1 MVKDFKMLEM
11 EGCASSVFEGE
22 TNPFIKDIHDLCN
35 LVLESETTN
44 CLNLLLGTLTTK
56 GLYGAGLVDSDTAHL
71 MYRVSGGFVN
81 FIFSDSR
88 VIIYAIPDSK
98 EDGRNRSLSWLEV
111 DSAFVYQLIG
121 KVSETVLEEGIF
133 IAQDGYT
140 YVTDSFKIEVLG

>member
-11 EGCASSVFEGE
+11 EGCASSVFDGE

-44 CLNLLLGTLTTK
+44 CLTLLLGTLTTR
-56 GLYGAGLVDSDTAHL
+56 GLYGAGLVDSGTAHL
-71 MYRVSGGFVN
+71 MYRVSSGFVN
-81 FIFSDSR
+81 FIFSGKE

-98 EDGRNRSLSWLEV
+98 KYGNRSLSWLEV
-111 DSAFVYQLIG
+111 DGALVSRLIG
-121 KVSETVLEEGIF
+121 SVREAVPEEGIF

-140 YVTDSFKIEVLG
+140 YVTESFKIDVLG

>member
-1 MVKDFKMLEM
+1 MVKDFKMLDM

-44 CLNLLLGTLTTK
+44 CLTNLLGTLTIR
-56 GLYGAGLVDSDTAHL
+56 GLYGAGLVDYGTAHL

-81 FIFSDSR
+81 FIFSGNS

-98 EDGRNRSLSWLEV
+98 GSGRNRSLSWLEV
-111 DSAFVYQLIG
+111 DGAL
-121 KVSETVLEEGIF
+121 VSRLLGIVSDAVLEEGIL
-133 IAQDGYT
+133 IAQDGYV
-140 YVTDSFKIEVLG
+140 YMTDTFQIDVLG

>member
-11 EGCASSVFEGE
+11 DGCASSVFEGE

-44 CLNLLLGTLTTK
+44 CLNLLLGTLTTR
-56 GLYGAGLVDSDTAHL
+56 GLYGAGLVDSSTAHL
-71 MYRVSGGFVN
+71 MYRVSSGFVN
-81 FIFSDSR
+81 FIFSGSR

-98 EDGRNRSLSWLEV
+98 KYGNRSLSWLEV
-111 DSAFVYQLIG
+111 DSALVSQLIG

-140 YVTDSFKIEVLG
+140 YVTESFKIDVLG

>member
-11 EGCASSVFEGE
+11 EECVSGVFEGE
-22 TNPFIKDIHDLCN
+22 TSSFIKEIHDLCN

-44 CLNLLLGTLTTK
+44 CLTLLLGTLTTE

-71 MYRVSGGFVN
+71 MYKVSKGFVN
-81 FIFSDSR
+81 FIFSGSS

-98 EDGRNRSLSWLEV
+98 KYGNRSLSWLEV
-111 DSAFVYQLIG
+111 DGALVSRLIAT
-121 KVSETVLEEGIF
+121 VREAVLEEGIF

-140 YVTDSFKIEVLG
+140 YVTESFKIDVLG

>member
-22 TNPFIKDIHDLCN
+22 TSSFIKDIHDVCN
-35 LVLESETTN
+35 LVLKSETTH
-44 CLNLLLGTLTTK
+44 CLTNLLGTLTYR

-81 FIFSDSR
+81 FIFSGSS
-88 VIIYAIPDSK
+88 VIIYAIPDSNGS
-98 EDGRNRSLSWLEV
+98 GRNRSLSWLEV
-111 DSAFVYQLIG
+111 DGGLVSRLIG
-121 KVSETVLEEGIF
+121 IVSGAVLEEGIF

-140 YVTDSFKIEVLG
+140 YVTESFKIDVLR

>member
-1 MVKDFKMLEM
+1 MVKDFKMLNM

-35 LVLESETTN
+35 LVLKSETTD
-44 CLNLLLGTLTTK
+44 CLNLLLGTLTTR

-81 FIFSDSR
+81 FIFSDNS

-98 EDGRNRSLSWLEV
+98 RGGRNRSLSWLEV
-111 DSAFVYQLIG
+111 DGGLVSRLIG
-121 KVSETVLEEGIF
+121 SVREAVLEEGIF

-140 YVTDSFKIEVLG
+140 YVTKSFKIDVLG

>member
-1 MVKDFKMLEM
+1 MFKDFKMLEM

-22 TNPFIKDIHDLCN
+22 TNPFIRDIHDLCN

-44 CLNLLLGTLTTK
+44 CLNLLLGTLTTR
-56 GLYGAGLVDSDTAHL
+56 GLYGAGLADSDTAHL

-81 FIFSDSR
+81 FIFSGSR

-111 DSAFVYQLIG
+111 DSALVSQLIDT
-121 KVSETVLEEGIF
+121 VSGAVLEEGIF

-140 YVTDSFKIEVLG
+140 YVTKSFKIDVLG

>member
-1 MVKDFKMLEM
+1 M

-44 CLNLLLGTLTTK
+44 CLNLLLGTLTTR

-71 MYRVSGGFVN
+71 MYRVSSGFVN
-81 FIFSDSR
+81 FIFSGKE

-98 EDGRNRSLSWLEV
+98 KYGNHSLSWLEV
-111 DSAFVYQLIG
+111 DSALVSQLIG
-121 KVSETVLEEGIF
+121 KVSETVPEESIF

-140 YVTDSFKIEVLG
+140 YVTKSFKIDVLG

>member
-22 TNPFIKDIHDLCN
+22 TSSFIKDIHDVCN
-35 LVLESETTN
+35 LVLKSETTD
-44 CLNLLLGTLTTK
+44 CLNLLLGTLTTRC
-56 GLYGAGLVDSDTAHL
+56 LYGAGLVDSDTAHL

-81 FIFSDSR
+81 FIFSGSS

-98 EDGRNRSLSWLEV
+98 GSGRNRSLSWLEV
-111 DSAFVYQLIG
+111 DDGLVSRLIG
-121 KVSETVLEEGIF
+121 IVSDAVLEEGIF

-140 YVTDSFKIEVLG
+140 YVTESFKIDVLG

>member
-35 LVLESETTN
+35 LVLGSETTN
-44 CLNLLLGTLTTK
+44 CLTKLLGTLTTR
-56 GLYGAGLVDSDTAHL
+56 GLYGAGLVDSSTAHL
-71 MYRVSGGFVN
+71 MYKVSSGFVN
-81 FIFSDSR
+81 FIFSGKE
-88 VIIYAIPDSK
+88 VIIYATPDSK
-98 EDGRNRSLSWLEV
+98 KYGNRSLSWLEV
-111 DSAFVYQLIG
+111 DSGLVSQLIG

-140 YVTDSFKIEVLG
+140 YVTKSFKIDVLG

>member
-44 CLNLLLGTLTTK
+44 CLTLLLGTLTTR

-81 FIFSDSR
+81 FIFSGSS
-88 VIIYAIPDSK
+88 VIIYAIPDSNK
-98 EDGRNRSLSWLEV
+98 YGNRSLSWLEV
-111 DSAFVYQLIG
+111 DSALVSRLIG

-140 YVTDSFKIEVLG
+140 YVTESFKIDVLG